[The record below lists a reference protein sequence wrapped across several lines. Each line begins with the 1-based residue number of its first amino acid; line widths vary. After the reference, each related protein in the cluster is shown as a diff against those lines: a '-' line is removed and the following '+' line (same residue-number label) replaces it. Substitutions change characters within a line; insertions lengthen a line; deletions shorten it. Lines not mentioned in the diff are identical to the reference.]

1 MPADRRDGPGAGG
14 GPGAG
19 SPWAPFRE
27 GSRGVR
33 APREAAPDAS
43 ALPTA
48 FEGSRWR
55 LLSLALRTSALTVLT
70 LGAYRFWM
78 RTRLRRWY
86 WSAVRPGGHPLEYA
100 GDPVEKLLGF
110 LIAVVVLAFYLGIV
124 NLGLMFA
131 SLAIL
136 EDYVIPTV
144 VTSLGL
150 VPMIF
155 YARYRARRYLLART
169 RWRGIRFGLEPGAV
183 GYAGRAMAHWAI
195 TILTL
200 GVLWPRMTFHLERY
214 RTDRTTFGDR
224 RLRQGGRWQMLLPGA
239 IPVWAGVILTGVGAL
254 SAAASEGLAPWAP
267 ALLAREAWIAALPLG
282 LVVAGL
288 GAVHYSVRSFRLMAD
303 HKTAGGLGLV
313 ARPRLRRVVGILAL
327 GNLLAVAAAGLLL
340 AALAGAIGG
349 LVAARGIDV
358 IGDPLAGL
366 SSPLVLALGGLAYF
380 ALFLAW
386 GALRHAFVTMPLLR
400 HYASTLTITGARDL
414 ASVRQAPRDE
424 ALEAGGFAEALDLG
438 AAI

>member
-1 MPADRRDGPGAGG
+1 MRMGDHDGAGAGG
-14 GPGAG
+14 PW
-19 SPWAPFRE
+19 SPAR
-27 GSRGVR
+27 R
-33 APREAAPDAS
+33 APAAEAAPD

-48 FEGSRWR
+48 FEGSRWQ
-55 LLSLALRTSALTVLT
+55 LLWLALRTSALTVLT
-70 LGAYRFWM
+70 LGLYRFWM

-136 EDYVIPTV
+136 EDYVLPTV
-144 VTSLGL
+144 VTSAGL

-183 GYAGRAMAHWAI
+183 GYAGRAMMHWAI

-200 GVLWPRMTFHLERY
+200 GILWPRMTFALEKY

-239 IPVWAGVILTGVGAL
+239 IPVWIGVILTGLGVIAVL
-254 SAAASEGLAPWAP
+254 ASEGGAPWAP
-267 ALLAREAWIAALPLG
+267 AFLAAEGWIAALPVG
-282 LVVAGL
+282 VAVAAL
-288 GAVHYSVRSFRLMAD
+288 GAVHYSVRSFRLLAA
-303 HKTAGGLGLV
+303 HKSAGGIGLV
-313 ARPRLRRVVGILAL
+313 ARPRLRRVVGILVL
-327 GNLLAVAAAGLLL
+327 GNLLTVLAAGAALGLIG
-340 AALAGAIGG
+340 AALAGVI
-349 LVAARGIDV
+349 AARGID
-358 IGDPLAGL
+358 LAGGPL
-366 SSPLVLALGGLAYF
+366 PVLGSPLALGLGALGYF
-380 ALFLAW
+380 ALFLLW
-386 GALRHAFVTMPLLR
+386 GALRHAFVRMPLLR
-400 HYASTLTITGARDL
+400 HYASTLAVTGAGAL
-414 ASVRQAPRDE
+414 PSVRQAARDE

-438 AAI
+438 AAV